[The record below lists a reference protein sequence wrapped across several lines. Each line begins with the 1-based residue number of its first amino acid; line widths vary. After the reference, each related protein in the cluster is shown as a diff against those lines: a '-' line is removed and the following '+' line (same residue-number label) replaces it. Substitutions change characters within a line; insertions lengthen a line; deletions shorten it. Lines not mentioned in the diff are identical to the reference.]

1 MIKLNVGHNIKTL
14 GNSEIHSKH
23 LKIPVDVVLSNV
35 GGLDSGWADFQIR
48 KKPLFILKKLP
59 IKPFLV

>member
-14 GNSEIHSKH
+14 GNSEIHGKH
-23 LKIPVDVVLSNV
+23 LKIPVDVVLRNV

-48 KKPLFILKKLP
+48 KKPLFI
-59 IKPFLV
+59 